1 LEAAKEVTTMLRGL
15 YTAASGMISQQRRH
29 DTVTNNISNIN
40 TPGYKQTNAV
50 TRSFPDMMLSLT
62 GAGEQNFKQ
71 IGKLTNGV
79 FAEESLSIH
88 LQGDLTQTNNSSDF
102 ALISNIDLNGLS
114 FDASGKNVGPDGEV
128 TFQPQAFFTIQDQNG
143 ETRYT
148 RGGKFTLTEDG
159 FLMASDG
166 SSVLGTDGQ
175 PIQMPAGVG
184 LDSLILTR
192 DQRFVDANGDDIG
205 VQLLISRIDNPNLLV
220 REGNGSFRFSG
231 EEGETAA
238 IAADERVE
246 VRQGYVERSNVDV
259 AQAAVDLMSA
269 LRAYEANQKV
279 IQFYDQSLSKAVN
292 EVGRV

>member
-1 LEAAKEVTTMLRGL
+1 MLRGL

-50 TRSFPDMMLSLT
+50 TRSFPEMMLSLT
-62 GAGEQNFKQ
+62 GAGQENYKQ

-102 ALISNIDLNGLS
+102 ALLSNIELNGLS
-114 FDASGKNVGPDGEV
+114 FDASGKYVDANGEV
-128 TFQPQAFFTIQDQNG
+128 TYQPQAFFTLQDQNG
-143 ETRYT
+143 EVRYT
-148 RGGKFTLTEDG
+148 RGGKFTLTEEG
-159 FLMASDG
+159 FLMGSDG

-184 LDSLILTR
+184 LDRLMLTS
-192 DQRFVDANGDDIG
+192 DQRFVDADGQDIG
-205 VQLLISRIDNPNLLV
+205 VQLLISRVDNPNQLI
-220 REGNGSFRFSG
+220 REGNGSFRFG
-231 EEGETAA
+231 DEEGEAVA
-238 IAADERVE
+238 IAPGERIE
-246 VRQGYVERSNVDV
+246 VRQGYIERSNVDA

-292 EVGRV
+292 DVGRV

>member
-1 LEAAKEVTTMLRGL
+1 MLRGL

-50 TRSFPDMMLSLT
+50 TRSFPEMMLSLT
-62 GAGEQNFKQ
+62 GAGPESINK
-71 IGKLTNGV
+71 IGKLTTGV

-88 LQGDLTQTNNSSDF
+88 LQGDLTQTNNASDF
-102 ALISNIDLNGLS
+102 ALISNIEMDGLS

-143 ETRYT
+143 EIRYT

-166 SSVLGTDGQ
+166 SNVLGTDGQ
-175 PIQMPAGVG
+175 PIQMPVGVG
-184 LDSLILTR
+184 LESLKLTGN
-192 DQRFVDANGDDIG
+192 QRFQDVNGQDIG

-220 REGNGSFRFSG
+220 REGNGSFGFATED
-231 EEGETAA
+231 EEAVA
-238 IAADERVE
+238 IAPDERVE
-246 VRQGYVERSNVDV
+246 VRQGYVERSNVDA

-292 EVGRV
+292 DVGRV

>member
-1 LEAAKEVTTMLRGL
+1 MLRGL

-50 TRSFPDMMLSLT
+50 TRSFPEMMLSLT
-62 GAGEQNFKQ
+62 GAGEENFKQ

-192 DQRFVDANGDDIG
+192 DQRFIDANGEDIG
-205 VQLLISRIDNPNLLV
+205 VQMLISRIDNPNLLV

-231 EEGETAA
+231 EEGEAVA

-292 EVGRV
+292 DVGRV

>member
-1 LEAAKEVTTMLRGL
+1 MLRGL

-50 TRSFPDMMLSLT
+50 TRSFPEMMLSLT
-62 GAGEQNFKQ
+62 GAGEENYTK

-102 ALISNIDLNGLS
+102 ALISNIELNGLA

-128 TFQPQAFFTIQDQNG
+128 TYQPQAFFTLQDQNG
-143 ETRYT
+143 EVRYT
-148 RGGKFTLTEDG
+148 RGGKFTLTEEG
-159 FLMASDG
+159 FLMGSDG

-184 LDSLILTR
+184 LDRLMLTG
-192 DQRFVDANGDDIG
+192 DQRFIDANGQDIG
-205 VQLLISRIDNPNLLV
+205 VQLLISRVDNPNMLV
-220 REGNGSFRFSG
+220 REGNGSFRLADEDG
-231 EEGETAA
+231 EAVA
-238 IAADERVE
+238 IAPGERVE
-246 VRQGYVERSNVDV
+246 VRQGYVERSNVDA

>member
-1 LEAAKEVTTMLRGL
+1 MLRGL

-50 TRSFPDMMLSLT
+50 TRSFPEMMLSLT
-62 GAGEQNFKQ
+62 GAGPESVDK
-71 IGKLTNGV
+71 IGKLTTGV

-88 LQGDLTQTNNSSDF
+88 LQGDLMQTNNSSDF
-102 ALISNIDLNGLS
+102 ALISNIELNGLS
-114 FDASGKNVGPDGEV
+114 FDASGKNVAPDGTV
-128 TFQPQAFFTIQDQNG
+128 TFQPQAFFTVQDQNG
-143 ETRYT
+143 DIRYT
-148 RGGKFTLTEDG
+148 RGGKFTLTEQG

-166 SSVLGTDGQ
+166 SNVLGADGR
-175 PIQMPAGVG
+175 PIQMPVGVG
-184 LDSLILTR
+184 LESLKLTN
-192 DQRFVDANGDDIG
+192 DQRFLDVNGQDIG
-205 VQLLISRIDNPNLLV
+205 VQLLISRVDNPNLLV
-220 REGNGSFRFSG
+220 REGNGSFRFA
-231 EEGETAA
+231 TADG
-238 IAADERVE
+238 AAVAVAPGERVE
-246 VRQGYVERSNVDV
+246 VRQGYVERSNVDT

>member
-1 LEAAKEVTTMLRGL
+1 MLRGL

-50 TRSFPDMMLSLT
+50 TRSFPEMMLSLT
-62 GAGEQNFKQ
+62 GAGPENFTK

-102 ALISNIDLNGLS
+102 ALISNIDVDGLS
-114 FDASGKNVGPDGEV
+114 FDASGKNIGPDGEV
-128 TFQPQAFFTIQDQNG
+128 TFQPQAFFTLQDQNG
-143 ETRYT
+143 EIRYT

-159 FLMASDG
+159 FLMGSDG
-166 SSVLGTDGQ
+166 SSVLGTNGQ

-184 LDSLILTR
+184 LDRLVLT
-192 DQRFVDANGDDIG
+192 DNQRFMDTNGQDIG
-205 VQLLISRIDNPNLLV
+205 VQLLISRVDDPNLLV
-220 REGNGSFRFSG
+220 RDGNGSFRFSG
-231 EEGETAA
+231 DNGEAVA
-238 IAADERVE
+238 IAQNERVE
-246 VRQGYVERSNVDV
+246 VRQGYIERSNVDT
-259 AQAAVDLMSA
+259 AQAAIDLMSA

>member
-1 LEAAKEVTTMLRGL
+1 MLRGL

-50 TRSFPDMMLSLT
+50 TRSFPEMMLSLT
-62 GAGEQNFKQ
+62 GAGEENFKQ

-192 DQRFVDANGDDIG
+192 DQRFVDANGEDIG

-231 EEGETAA
+231 EEGETVA

-292 EVGRV
+292 DVGRV

>member
-1 LEAAKEVTTMLRGL
+1 MLRGL

-40 TPGYKQTNAV
+40 TPGYKQSNAV
-50 TRSFPDMMLSLT
+50 TRSFPEVMLSLT
-62 GAGEQNFKQ
+62 GAGKENFTQ

-88 LQGDLTQTNNSSDF
+88 LQGDLTQTNHSSDF
-102 ALISNIDLNGLS
+102 ALVSNIEVNGLA
-114 FDASGKNVGPDGEV
+114 FDASGKNVSDDGEI

-143 ETRYT
+143 EVRYT
-148 RGGKFTLTEDG
+148 RSGKFTLTEEG
-159 FLMASDG
+159 FLMGSDG
-166 SSVLGTDGQ
+166 THVLGTNGQ

-184 LDSLILTR
+184 LDSLILT
-192 DQRFVDANGDDIG
+192 DNQRFIDANGQDVG

-231 EEGETAA
+231 DEREVVA
-238 IAADERVE
+238 IAPNERIE
-246 VRQGYVERSNVDV
+246 VRQGYVERSNVDA

-292 EVGRV
+292 DVGRI

>member
-1 LEAAKEVTTMLRGL
+1 MLRGL

-50 TRSFPDMMLSLT
+50 TRSFPEMMLSLT
-62 GAGEQNFKQ
+62 GAGPESINK
-71 IGKLTNGV
+71 IGKLTTGV

-88 LQGDLTQTNNSSDF
+88 LQGDLTQTNNASDF
-102 ALISNIDLNGLS
+102 ALISNIEMDGLS

-143 ETRYT
+143 EIRYT

-166 SSVLGTDGQ
+166 SNVLGTDGQ
-175 PIQMPAGVG
+175 PIQMPVGVG
-184 LDSLILTR
+184 LESLKLTG
-192 DQRFVDANGDDIG
+192 DQRFQDVNGQDIG

-220 REGNGSFRFSG
+220 REGNGSFGFATED
-231 EEGETAA
+231 EEAVA
-238 IAADERVE
+238 IAPDERVE
-246 VRQGYVERSNVDV
+246 VRQGYVERSNVDA
-259 AQAAVDLMSA
+259 AQSAVDLMSA

-292 EVGRV
+292 DVGRV